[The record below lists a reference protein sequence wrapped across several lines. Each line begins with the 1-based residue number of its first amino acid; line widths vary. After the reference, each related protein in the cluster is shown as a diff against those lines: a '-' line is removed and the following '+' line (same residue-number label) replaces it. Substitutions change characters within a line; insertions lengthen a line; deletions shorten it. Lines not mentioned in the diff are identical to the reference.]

1 MLKENRVNIQDQ
13 LDVLDKQ
20 IMDHIVIDMING
32 TLYREADDMTLLM
45 MLEMMAVNKEV
56 YRTQGIV
63 IGEA

>member
-32 TLYREADDMTLLM
+32 TLYREADDITLLM
-45 MLEMMAVNKEV
+45 MLEMVAVNKEM
-56 YRTQGIV
+56 YRSKGVI